1 MDKLDFI
8 QIKISCA
15 SKNNINIVKGNPL
28 KSNKHLQIKI
38 QIFKELL
45 QLNNKRAIT
54 KDLN

>member
-15 SKNNINIVKGNPL
+15 SKNTINIVKGYAL
-28 KSNKHLQIKI
+28 KGSKYLQIKI

-45 QLNNKRAIT
+45 QLNNKRAI
-54 KDLN
+54 